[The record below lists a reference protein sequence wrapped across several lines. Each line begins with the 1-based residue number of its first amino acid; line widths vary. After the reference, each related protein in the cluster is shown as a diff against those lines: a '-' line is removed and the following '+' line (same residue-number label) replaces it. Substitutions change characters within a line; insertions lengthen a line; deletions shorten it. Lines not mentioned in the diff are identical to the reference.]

1 MRESG
6 LGDALTL
13 GPGEERERA
22 RAGYGYGTG
31 VMARYSNHGSAP
43 VYAVVDRWRE
53 DCLIHDGSLLFEGE
67 HIWTA
72 ETVEEL
78 YSHFNLDLQEDRE
91 RNFEEKF
98 EAQLAD
104 ATEATNR
111 LAAETVAVYLLFAV
125 NAINGPRK
133 RELLNTILS
142 WKGDS
147 LDEGSELARA
157 MDSGIGNPGQYFNN
171 GRPFLVMYVVAFTRR
186 LKGLDEDERRDV
198 LSDPWRFKAWLVE
211 DDGGEQM
218 MRHILLHLLFPD
230 EFERIASATHK
241 YRIRDRL
248 IGLVDEGE
256 TSGGEGDEAEDDIDR
271 QLFAIRQK
279 IEELMRERQGPDG
292 HIDFYDSPLREAWD
306 PGDLDEGDAN
316 VGISNLDAL
325 EFKRQVVLFGPP
337 GTGKTYEA
345 KDLARRLLY
354 HQALQRWGPVP
365 YLRDTAEIDNAIDDQ
380 VRRLQLHQAYSYED
394 FIRGM
399 RLTNDGTVP
408 VDGYL
413 LQLIKDIADSGNDGD
428 RTPLP
433 WVLILDEINRTDVSR
448 LFGELFSLLEDR
460 DETIDLP
467 ALEEGQETRS
477 VSLPPDLFFIG
488 TMNLIDQSVEQ
499 LDFALRRRFLW
510 LPTGFER
517 YLIALVV
524 EEKWKLLGED
534 DDTKARVQHNPW
546 ERFRDEI
553 DLLADRAADLNREI
567 AHSNL
572 LGEQYEIGHTYFFDI
587 AGFIAGWPRVRP
599 KGQRPRTYLWDQ
611 GRPRPPLLDLWNY
624 SLEPLIAEYLAG
636 IDTDMR
642 KSELARLRDVF
653 LRAPE

>member
-1 MRESG
+1 
-6 LGDALTL
+6 
-13 GPGEERERA
+13 
-22 RAGYGYGTG
+22 
-31 VMARYSNHGSAP
+31 MARYSNHDRDPIDAI
-43 VYAVVDRWRE
+43 VDRWRE

-67 HIWTA
+67 RIWTA
-72 ETVEEL
+72 QTVDEL
-78 YSHFNLDLQEDRE
+78 YSHFNLDLQEDPDRS
-91 RNFEEKF
+91 FEEKF

-104 ATEATNR
+104 ASQAANR
-111 LAAETVAVYLLFAV
+111 LAAETVAVYLLFAI

-133 RELLNTILS
+133 RELLRTILS
-142 WKGDS
+142 WKGDA
-147 LDEGSELARA
+147 LDESAEVALA
-157 MDSGIGNPGQYFNN
+157 MDAGIGNPGQFFNN
-171 GRPFLVMYVVAFTRR
+171 GRPFLVMYVVAFSRR
-186 LKGLDEDERRDV
+186 MKGLDEGERRNV
-198 LSDPWRFKAWLVE
+198 LADPWRFKDWLIE

-241 YRIRDRL
+241 YRIRDQL
-248 IGLVDEGE
+248 IGLVESHE
-256 TSGGEGDEAEDDIDR
+256 SEAADAEFEDDIDR
-271 QLFAIRQK
+271 QLFAIRNK
-279 IEELMRERQGPDG
+279 IHELMPDGQGPDG

-306 PGDLDEGDAN
+306 PGDLDETDAG

-337 GTGKTYEA
+337 GTGKTFEA

-365 YLRDTAEIDNAIDDQ
+365 YLRDTTEIDEAIERQ

-413 LQLIKDIADSGNDGD
+413 LELVKDIEKASDSDGD
-428 RTPLP
+428 REPLP

-467 ALEEGQETRS
+467 ALEEGQDTRS
-477 VSLPPDLFFIG
+477 VSLPADLFFIG

-510 LPTGFER
+510 LQTGFER
-517 YLIALVV
+517 DLIPPVV
-524 EEKWKLLGED
+524 EGKWNELGEK
-534 DDTKARVQHNPW
+534 DDTEARVRHNPW

-553 DLLADRAADLNREI
+553 DVLADRAAELNREI
-567 AHSNL
+567 ADSNL

-587 AGFIAGWPRVRP
+587 AGLIARWPRVRP
-599 KGQRPRTYLWDQ
+599 RGQRPRTYLWHQ
-611 GRPRPPLLDLWNY
+611 GKVRPPLRDLWQH
-624 SLEPLIAEYLAG
+624 SLQPLLSEYLAG

-642 KSELARLRDVF
+642 KDELARLRDVF
-653 LRAPE
+653 LRPPG